1 MNSFINDGQW
11 DSASGDGINKFIT
24 NQFNALA
31 SQYIKFVDV
40 QLNVEQDA
48 TFGAD
53 NQEVGT
59 TNYNLQLQKT
69 FLNNRLI
76 FKVTGGASADRSS
89 TSSEWR
95 STIENAYVEYL
106 LTPDGKIKLRGFSED
121 GLEILNGD
129 GGRNSG
135 AGIVFTK
142 EYKKGLFR
150 KRK

>member
-1 MNSFINDGQW
+1 
-11 DSASGDGINKFIT
+11 
-24 NQFNALA
+24 
-31 SQYIKFVDV
+31 VDL
-40 QLNVEQDA
+40 QLNVEEDA
-48 TFGAD
+48 TFGSD
-53 NQEVGT
+53 NVKTGT

-76 FKVTGGASADRSS
+76 FRVTGGAAEDRTDSN
-89 TSSEWR
+89 SEWR

-135 AGIVFTK
+135 AGVVFTK
-142 EYKKGLFR
+142 EYKKGLWR